1 MTGEKTTDNTVIDAM
16 FQVGA
21 HFGYSR
27 ARRHASVKSH
37 LFGAKN
43 GVDIINLEET
53 ATMLE
58 AAKVRI
64 TELGKLG
71 KVVLLVGTKQEVR
84 GSVETVAKSLNM
96 PYVTERWVG
105 GILTNW
111 SEIKKRTS
119 RLKELTDKFAK
130 GELEKYTKKE
140 RLLFER
146 EMATLQRE
154 FGGIVTLEGVPAA
167 IVIVDP
173 REEHIAVAEAKKMKI
188 ETIALLNSDC
198 NKNEIT
204 YPILAND
211 SALKSVTF
219 FLEALRDAHQV
230 GVKSRA

>member
-1 MTGEKTTDNTVIDAM
+1 
-16 FQVGA
+16 
-21 HFGYSR
+21 
-27 ARRHASVKSH
+27 
-37 LFGAKN
+37 
-43 GVDIINLEET
+43 
-53 ATMLE
+53 
-58 AAKVRI
+58 
-64 TELGKLG
+64 
-71 KVVLLVGTKQEVR
+71 
-84 GSVETVAKSLNM
+84 M

-167 IVIVDP
+167 VVIVDP

-219 FLEALRDAHQV
+219 FLEALRDAHQA
-230 GVKSRA
+230 GVKARA